1 MNAFGN
7 LLQTQWDWRAAGNFM
22 FGGCGGALVFM
33 AALMFFPWQDG
44 IPLLTIGLPAL
55 ALVGLGLLLVWLEIG
70 RPWRFLHVFLH
81 PQTSWMTREAS
92 VAVLLFPVTL
102 AAFVL
107 ATPALFAAAALLG
120 LVFLY
125 CQGRIL
131 RASKGIP
138 AWREPAVAPLIV
150 VTGLAEGAALLLAL
164 LIFWPASLP
173 WSLTALLFIL
183 AALLGLR
190 LVAWRY
196 YLRRLVANKA
206 PPAALKIL
214 QGIDAVQVVLG
225 NALPL
230 LLLVTALAAPALR
243 DPLALLAAVLATAAG
258 WALKFTLI
266 ARAAKVQGYA
276 LGKLQRGRPTIK
288 PPVRRKKDR
297 FVFSRD

>member
-92 VAVLLFPVTL
+92 VAVLLFPATL

-131 RASKGIP
+131 RASKGVP
-138 AWREPAVAPLIV
+138 AWREPAVVPLIV
-150 VTGLAEGAALLLAL
+150 VTGLAEGAALLLVL
-164 LIFWPASLP
+164 LIFWPAPLSG
-173 WSLTALLFIL
+173 SLTPLLLIL
-183 AALLGLR
+183 AVLLALR
-190 LVAWRY
+190 LVVWRH
-196 YLRRLVANKA
+196 YLRRLAANNA

-214 QGIDAVQVVLG
+214 QDLNAVQVVLG

-243 DPLALLAAVLATAAG
+243 DPLALLTAVLATAAG
-258 WALKFTLI
+258 WSLKFILI

-276 LGKLQRGRPTIK
+276 LGKLQRGRPAIK
-288 PPVRRKKDR
+288 PPVRREKDR